1 MTVTIRPVAQAD
13 RAKWEELFEGYAQF
27 YKTTIPEGAFDTVWE
42 WIFDPDN
49 KFWCDVAET
58 EDGRV
63 IGFTQ
68 YQLMQ
73 RSLSGGMVIY
83 LGDLFVEPEVRGTG
97 AGRKL
102 IDNVVEAARGMG
114 ITNVRWLTQEF
125 NYTARKLYDTYQPK
139 SDFILYSIPVEA

>member
-1 MTVTIRPVAQAD
+1 MTVTIRPLAQTD
-13 RAKWEELFEGYAQF
+13 RAKWEELFEAYAQF
-27 YKTTIPEGAFDTVWE
+27 YKTTVPEGGFDTVWE
-42 WIFDPDN
+42 WIFDPEN
-49 KFWCDVAET
+49 KFWCDVAER

-73 RSLSGGMVIY
+73 RSLGGGMVCY
-83 LGDLFVEPEVRGTG
+83 LGDLYVEPDVRGAG

-102 IDNVVEAARGMG
+102 IDHVVESARGMG

-125 NYTARKLYDTYQPK
+125 NYPARKLYDTYQPK
-139 SDFILYSIPVEA
+139 SDFILYTIPV